1 MKEVRKLKEIK
12 TKPTVKDIKILD
24 KTTDVSRRA
33 KNAYI
38 RTKEQAQQTQ
48 QPEHNSYTEYAEDKI
63 KEGTDI
69 VTHEVSH
76 TAGYQGKKAVQ
87 KIKEH
92 RNSRLDTSPT
102 DTADGYASEQ
112 TSYSETG
119 NPQRVNRTAT
129 SSKEKRAAMSKAG
142 NASQQYNTPTQSKH
156 LAQQKPAQSKAKET
170 VKQKYTLPKPN
181 ELAKRWFVQTR
192 VKARFA
198 KNKGIPVADT
208 KTAQTIQG
216 SVFRPTEKITWRTDY
231 PNVRVAGPTVKQS
244 AQSGGKTIKK
254 TAKGTVK
261 TAQKSIKT
269 AGRTVKTGVKTS
281 QATAKAASKTAQAT
295 AKAAQRTAQ
304 AARATARFTV
314 RMIKLTV
321 KATAALVKGL
331 AALVGTGGAVL
342 VLFLIIIAVAA
353 LVASPFGIFFSGE
366 NNDAEVTPISNVVQE
381 VNAEFAVRI
390 EDIKS
395 AHSYVDSVEIHY
407 SGSADNIRV
416 DNWMDVMA
424 VFAVGTAMDKE
435 NGMDVATIDTTRID
449 LIKSVF
455 WDMNFIDYYVET
467 IEHTETKTVDN
478 GDGTTSEET
487 TTTYEYVLH
496 ITITSIT
503 TEQQADEYCFTS
515 DQKNILEEM
524 LSGEFRPLM
533 FALLGM
539 DGDTGLTS
547 EQLQN
552 LYNDLPEGELG
563 AEIVKLSLSR
573 LGDPYSQ
580 PKAGQGNYTDCS
592 YLAQWCYAQVG
603 VSIPRTAAAQGKY
616 CVDNGLTISPND
628 LVPGDLVFWSFENN
642 DRFMNI
648 THVGIYAGDGM
659 VVDASSTRGQVVYR
673 KLYDTANQVLYGRPG
688 IY

>member
-1 MKEVRKLKEIK
+1 MKEIK
-12 TKPTVKDIKILD
+12 TKTTIKDIKILD

-63 KEGTDI
+63 KEGTDAI
-69 VTHEVSH
+69 THEFSH

-102 DTADGYASEQ
+102 DTADEYASEQ
-112 TSYSETG
+112 ISYSETG
-119 NPQRVNRTAT
+119 NPQRGNRTAT

-156 LAQQKPAQSKAKET
+156 LAHQKTAQSKAKET
-170 VKQKYTLPKPN
+170 VKQKYTLSKPN
-181 ELAKRWFVQTR
+181 ELAKRRFVQTR
-192 VKARFA
+192 VKARFTE
-198 KNKGIPVADT
+198 NKGIPVADT

-231 PNVRVAGPTVKQS
+231 PNVRVAGRTVKQS
-244 AQSGGKTIKK
+244 ARSGCKTIKK

-261 TAQKSIKT
+261 TAQKSIKI
-269 AGRTVKTGVKTS
+269 AGQTVKTGVKAS

-304 AARATARFTV
+304 TAKIAARFTI
-314 RMIKLTV
+314 RMVKLTV

-331 AALVGTGGAVL
+331 AALVGTGGAIL
-342 VLFLIIIAVAA
+342 VLFLIIISVAA
-353 LVASPFGIFFSGE
+353 LVSSPFGIFFSGE

-381 VNAEFAVRI
+381 VNIELAARI
-390 EDIKS
+390 EDIKTS
-395 AHSYVDSVEIHY
+395 NSYVDSVEIHY

-416 DNWMDVMA
+416 DNWMDVVA
-424 VFAVGTAMDKE
+424 VFAVKTTTDIE
-435 NGMDVATIDTTRID
+435 NGTDVATIDTTRVD

-455 WDMNFIDYYVET
+455 WDMNLIDYYVET
-467 IEHTETKTVDN
+467 IEHTETEIIEND
-478 GDGTTSEET
+478 DGTTSEET
-487 TTTYEYVLH
+487 STTYEYILH
-496 ITITSIT
+496 IIITSMT
-503 TEQQADEYCFTS
+503 AEQQSEEYNFTD
-515 DQKNILEEM
+515 DQKNIMEEM
-524 LSGEFRPLM
+524 LSGEFRLLM
-533 FALLGM
+533 FVLLGM
-539 DGDTGLTS
+539 DGDTGLTY

-563 AEIVKLSLSR
+563 ADIVRLALSR

-580 PKAGQGNYTDCS
+580 PKAGQDSYTDCS

-642 DRFMNI
+642 GRFMNI

-673 KLYDTANQVLYGRPG
+673 KLFNTANQVLCGRPG
-688 IY
+688 IP